1 MIMVMNAFLM
11 TDVFVRT
18 QTIYSPCDLPTWC
31 LSERE
36 ILTSLLGSTQIYFS
50 LAIIQDALSSS

>member
-36 ILTSLLGSTQIYFS
+36 ILGSTQIYFS
-50 LAIIQDALSSS
+50 LAIIQDVLSSS